1 MNKLSGQQKP
11 GQKCAGFTLIEL
23 LVVIAIIAILAAML
37 LPALAAAKRRAQQI
51 SCINNLKQLGLG
63 FMLYVPDYADTM
75 PSDASHGA
83 GWRHEDWIYW
93 QGGAS
98 ILTPTVGGQISP
110 PLVQGQ
116 IASILKWSNTNTANS
131 VFRCPSD
138 LDNAG
143 RMRPAIELWTPFYN
157 YSYSLNQAGDGQTT
171 FGAAST
177 WIPGTWVPFKYT
189 KIRHPSD
196 LIMLAEEPSDITAAE
211 MPPGG
216 PYKIL
221 DDGRWAAGVNTITL
235 RHGGKGNVTF
245 ADGHAEQVV
254 YTLSQ
259 QAQYTDPS
267 Q

>member
-1 MNKLSGQQKP
+1 MDKLSRQPKP

-83 GWRHEDWIYW
+83 GWHHEDWIYW
-93 QGGAS
+93 QGGAGL
-98 ILTPTVGGQISP
+98 LTPPVGGQISP
-110 PLVQGQ
+110 PLSQGQ
-116 IASILKWSNTNTANS
+116 IALILKWSNTNTANS

-138 LDNAG
+138 LDNVG
-143 RMRPAIELWTPFYN
+143 RTSPSIELWTPYYN

-177 WIPGTWVPFKYT
+177 WIPGTWVPFKYP
-189 KIRHPSD
+189 KIHHPSD
-196 LIMLAEEPSDITAAE
+196 LIMLAEEPSDTTAVE

-216 PYKIL
+216 PFKIL

-245 ADGHAEQVV
+245 ADGHAEQAV
-254 YTLSQ
+254 YTLAKQ
-259 QAQYTDPS
+259 PQNTDPS